1 MYPNRECQDKY
12 TPAAIRCCDL
22 ERGGCTSICT
32 EQQADVDPIQ
42 RGSIER
48 AATYF
53 EATYQCRALGMRL
66 CTPHELLQCC
76 GSGCG
81 MDQSRV
87 WTDAPCVVASF
98 KARELGRTLVYLVL
112 GLLLVALPI
121 LTCRVLSRLC
131 RRAKAARKPR
141 YAWTLD
147 DYDALEDED
156 EDVEVGTRAAA
167 SAELDPYSEYM
178 SVKSRKANHVE
189 LLHAIMKWRRAL
201 ARRRERADAELTKRI
216 AMAEKVR
223 NSNAGAIAGAPEDA
237 QAAALDREQVHQV
250 HQKGTKKKPS
260 LANEKQSPANEATA
274 NPHVTNPHVTN
285 PRGLDASRIG
295 HTDSGM
301 GTVPSQKKS
310 AAIEEDLFMV
320 LTHKQTEDLEAVLAR
335 KQADAAKAHAALEA
349 ARKRFATA
357 KPAEKERL
365 AAELAKAEAMAAA
378 AAAGEAA
385 SRSLEA
391 RNVARA
397 RVAAVE
403 AAEAGERQR
412 LQAEF
417 QAQQAVADREREAA
431 ERARLKALDEA
442 RRAHESAMVKAQA
455 EAADLTFAALRS
467 WRAFFRWRQHAKKQR
482 KLINI
487 IRKAGEAFREFGEPQ
502 KVAFDAFK
510 ARAAF
515 WDRAGSSAS
524 AISSRSSAGG
534 GGGMGHLGGLMSAW
548 GFGSGRGDPSV
559 TSRGSVDPT
568 AEFRLSEDGFWARSL
583 AHRRRQS
590 LVGAPVLKHGGVHG
604 GVYGF
609 AFRVV
614 GGGLGMVVGV
624 SDASEPEVTA
634 AEAKAWGVHL
644 THGALYVKKKHS
656 DKGTLGTQQLVPG
669 IGADRKAIEGL
680 TGDHELDETA
690 LAEAREVLADEKS
703 DSIQRWQAATLLR
716 IASYDESKP
725 PLVVE
730 VQVDM
735 ARRKIAF
742 GLPGQPLVEAPVTIS
757 TAVRPWAFFWSD
769 TDSVMLEARKPG
781 RTKGRV
787 LPAGAKPAAGQP
799 SPTHRSPMKSL
810 LPPLP
815 PLRARAPDGSVPYY
829 PLRQDNLATALRAT
843 SPRNATSPRKGSP
856 RVPVEPILDPSQ
868 YLPFHM
874 KPNYGSPE
882 NAGTGTAEANGV
894 AKGWLTPAYGGV
906 TSVGR
911 KTPLEE
917 QSPWRRTY
925 QSVISSRGG
934 VGKRTPRV
942 GAPTPRSVASL
953 AARSTGQKSSLLS
966 PRGERRQEPTSH
978 MWDVVKSVTLAY
990 GDTYQQL

>member
-1 MYPNRECQDKY
+1 
-12 TPAAIRCCDL
+12 
-22 ERGGCTSICT
+22 
-32 EQQADVDPIQ
+32 
-42 RGSIER
+42 
-48 AATYF
+48 
-53 EATYQCRALGMRL
+53 
-66 CTPHELLQCC
+66 
-76 GSGCG
+76 
-81 MDQSRV
+81 
-87 WTDAPCVVASF
+87 
-98 KARELGRTLVYLVL
+98 
-112 GLLLVALPI
+112 
-121 LTCRVLSRLC
+121 
-131 RRAKAARKPR
+131 
-141 YAWTLD
+141 
-147 DYDALEDED
+147 
-156 EDVEVGTRAAA
+156 
-167 SAELDPYSEYM
+167 
-178 SVKSRKANHVE
+178 
-189 LLHAIMKWRRAL
+189 
-201 ARRRERADAELTKRI
+201 
-216 AMAEKVR
+216 
-223 NSNAGAIAGAPEDA
+223 
-237 QAAALDREQVHQV
+237 
-250 HQKGTKKKPS
+250 
-260 LANEKQSPANEATA
+260 
-274 NPHVTNPHVTN
+274 
-285 PRGLDASRIG
+285 
-295 HTDSGM
+295 M

-403 AAEAGERQR
+403 ATEAGERER

-487 IRKAGEAFREFGEPQ
+487 IRKAGEAFCEFGEPQ

-590 LVGAPVLKHGGVHG
+590 LVGAPGLKHGGVHG

-624 SDASEPEVTA
+624 SDASEQ
-634 AEAKAWGVHL
+634 
-644 THGALYVKKKHS
+644 YVVE
-656 DKGTLGTQQLVPG
+656 TQ
-669 IGADRKAIEGL
+669 R
-680 TGDHELDETA
+680 
-690 LAEAREVLADEKS
+690 LAETQHLAVTRGLMSLFKDT
-703 DSIQRWQAATLLR
+703 QWT
-716 IASYDESKP
+716 
-725 PLVVE
+725 VE
-730 VQVDM
+730 QLSFV
-735 ARRKIAF
+735 
-742 GLPGQPLVEAPVTIS
+742 
-757 TAVRPWAFFWSD
+757 
-769 TDSVMLEARKPG
+769 
-781 RTKGRV
+781 
-787 LPAGAKPAAGQP
+787 AG
-799 SPTHRSPMKSL
+799 H
-810 LPPLP
+810 
-815 PLRARAPDGSVPYY
+815 
-829 PLRQDNLATALRAT
+829 
-843 SPRNATSPRKGSP
+843 
-856 RVPVEPILDPSQ
+856 
-868 YLPFHM
+868 
-874 KPNYGSPE
+874 
-882 NAGTGTAEANGV
+882 
-894 AKGWLTPAYGGV
+894 
-906 TSVGR
+906 
-911 KTPLEE
+911 
-917 QSPWRRTY
+917 
-925 QSVISSRGG
+925 
-934 VGKRTPRV
+934 
-942 GAPTPRSVASL
+942 
-953 AARSTGQKSSLLS
+953 
-966 PRGERRQEPTSH
+966 
-978 MWDVVKSVTLAY
+978 KSVSASV
-990 GDTYQQL
+990 